1 MQRGAF
7 ESEGV
12 RRGDRAGSPPIASEG
27 AAGYRRV
34 DRDIWKIPLECIRD
48 GLKGRQ
54 ALVAIRV
61 FYSVTARRLEHSR
74 HCGRRYAHR
83 LVSCAAIRKASL
95 LTNNVRTNAI
105 GQAMMNCRGQA

>member
-12 RRGDRAGSPPIASEG
+12 RRGDRAGSPPIAFEG

-54 ALVAIRV
+54 ALSR
-61 FYSVTARRLEHSR
+61 SVSSTPSRLGGSSIPGIAVDVTPTAW
-74 HCGRRYAHR
+74 
-83 LVSCAAIRKASL
+83 
-95 LTNNVRTNAI
+95 
-105 GQAMMNCRGQA
+105 